1 MQNKIFI
8 EKIKVEGLFNLF
20 NYDIDCCKNS
30 KVSIFIAPNG
40 CGKSTIFNFLD
51 FISYPSIGNFSKVE
65 NVPVFTGLFE
75 TASAIGTVGL
85 TLGITPALGLIS
97 KIILIILMFFGRLGG
112 LTLIYATLGEGKQ
125 QHYKYP
131 VEKII
136 VG

>member
-1 MQNKIFI
+1 MKT
-8 EKIKVEGLFNLF
+8 
-20 NYDIDCCKNS
+20 
-30 KVSIFIAPNG
+30 
-40 CGKSTIFNFLD
+40 STIAVIFASIVSVFKNKENAELFKKRISDENIKSAFAIFFLYL
-51 FISYPSIGNFSKVE
+51 FLFLLCGLIISKIE
-65 NVPVFTGLFE
+65 NIPVLTGLFE
-75 TASAIGTVGL
+75 SASAIGTVGL
-85 TLGITPALGLIS
+85 TLGITPTLSLLS

>member
-1 MQNKIFI
+1 MIISKI
-8 EKIKVEGLFNLF
+8 
-20 NYDIDCCKNS
+20 
-30 KVSIFIAPNG
+30 
-40 CGKSTIFNFLD
+40 
-51 FISYPSIGNFSKVE
+51 E
-65 NVPVFTGLFE
+65 NIPVLTGLFE
-75 TASAIGTVGL
+75 SASAIGTVGL
-85 TLGITPALGLIS
+85 TLGITPTLSSLS